1 MKLKLWYC
9 VHSAK
14 CGTVD
19 PAKPKSMQNCRCNS
33 ETKMRIVR
41 WLAIYYILL
50 QLIYKFFCWSP
61 CYRHFILLIHGKRG
75 QCCYIVISFLL
86 PLDILLKNWNIPKQL
101 SRLNHHSLIFFR
113 LSDFF
118 GITGC
123 GTQICTAPEICFY
136 QKIHNFYSIIMKFG

>member
-101 SRLNHHSLIFFR
+101 SRLNHHSLIFLDYRIFSE
-113 LSDFF
+113 LQGVALKSALPQKYAFTKKSTIF
-118 GITGC
+118 
-123 GTQICTAPEICFY
+123 TQ
-136 QKIHNFYSIIMKFG
+136 SIWN